1 VPARRFA
8 VVAPSPSTELD
19 ASIGD
24 YLASVK
30 ARGLSPRTVEHYE
43 SVLRRLF
50 LPFLVGEQVTTPAQ
64 ITQRV
69 LDRLSAHLLDGGGP
83 RGPLSRHSAASY
95 LRAIGSYLKWAKSE
109 GEIAT
114 DAKPQPVRLPRRV
127 MVVMERKQI
136 DAIEDAATD
145 ERDKLIIRVLAECGL
160 RMSEMLGLTTGDLI
174 EQGNRDRYLKVT
186 GKGSRDRLVPVQ
198 PALYSRLRRYID
210 RTRPKDAGT
219 DRVFLTLRRSRATGA
234 YEPLKKRAVGDLCDA
249 LAEKAGVTDRPHNP
263 HAYRHAFATYALRKG
278 MNPLML
284 QRILGHA
291 DLTMITSTY
300 SHLVAADTHAALM
313 AVLRS
318 EE

>member
-1 VPARRFA
+1 MPARRFA
-8 VVAPSPSTELD
+8 IVTPPPSTELD
-19 ASIGD
+19 SSVGD

-50 LPFLVGEQVTTPAQ
+50 VPFLVAQKVTTPAE

-69 LDRLSAHLLDGGGP
+69 LDRFSSHLLDEGGP
-83 RGPLSRHSAASY
+83 RSSLSRHSVASY
-95 LRAIGSYLKWAKSE
+95 LRAIGSYLKWAKAE
-109 GEIAT
+109 GEIAS

-127 MVVMERKQI
+127 MVVMSRGQI
-136 DAIEDAATD
+136 QAIEDAATD
-145 ERDKLIIRVLAECGL
+145 ERDKLIIRVLADCGL
-160 RMSEMLGLTTGDLI
+160 RMSEMLGLTVGDLT
-174 EQGNRDRYLKVT
+174 EQSNRDRYLKVT
-186 GKGSRDRLVPVQ
+186 GKGSQDRLVPVQ

-210 RTRPKDAGT
+210 RTRPKDAST
-219 DRVFLTLRRSRATGA
+219 DRVFLTLRRGRATGA
-234 YEPLKKRAVGDLCDA
+234 YEPLKRRAVADLCDT

-263 HAYRHAFATYALRKG
+263 HAFRYAFATHALRRG
-278 MNPLML
+278 INPLML

-313 AVLRS
+313 AVLKA
-318 EE
+318 ED

>member
-1 VPARRFA
+1 MPARRFA
-8 VVAPSPSTELD
+8 VVAPSPATELD
-19 ASIGD
+19 SSVSD
-24 YLASVK
+24 YLVSVK

-50 LPFLVGEQVTTPAQ
+50 VPFLVGEKVTTPAQ

-69 LDRLSAHLLDGGGP
+69 LDRLSAHLLDTGGP

-95 LRAIGSYLKWAKSE
+95 LRAIGSYLKWAQRE
-109 GEIAT
+109 GEIT
-114 DAKPQPVRLPRRV
+114 SDAKPQPVRLPRRV
-127 MVVMERKQI
+127 MVVMTRAQI
-136 DAIEDAATD
+136 QAIEDAATD
-145 ERDKLIIRVLAECGL
+145 ERDKLVIRVLADCGL
-160 RMSEMLGLTTGDLI
+160 RLSEMLGLTTGDLI

-198 PALYSRLRRYID
+198 PALYSRLRRYIE
-210 RTRPKDAGT
+210 RTRPQVAGT
-219 DRVFLTLRRSRATGA
+219 DRVFLTLHRMGATGG

-263 HAYRHAFATYALRKG
+263 HAFRHAFATHTLRRG
-278 MNPLML
+278 INPLML

-318 EE
+318 ED

>member
-1 VPARRFA
+1 MPARRFA
-8 VVAPSPSTELD
+8 IVTPPTPTELD
-19 ASIGD
+19 TSISD
-24 YLASVK
+24 YLASVS

-50 LPFLVGEQVTTPAQ
+50 VPFLVGQEVTTPAG
-64 ITQRV
+64 ITQRM
-69 LDRLSAHLLDGGGP
+69 LDRFSSHLLDEGGP
-83 RGPLSRHSAASY
+83 RSPLSRHSVASY
-95 LRAIGSYLKWAKSE
+95 LRAIGSYLKWAKAE
-109 GEIAT
+109 GELTT

-145 ERDKLIIRVLAECGL
+145 ERDKLIIRVLADCGL

-174 EQGNRDRYLKVT
+174 EQSNRDRYLKVT
-186 GKGSRDRLVPVQ
+186 GKGSHDRLVPVQ

-210 RTRPKDAGT
+210 RTRPKDTGS
-219 DRVFLTLRRSRATGA
+219 DRVFLTLRRASGA

-249 LAEKAGVTDRPHNP
+249 LAEKAGVKDRPHNP
-263 HAYRHAFATYALRKG
+263 HAFRHAFATNALRKG

-313 AVLRS
+313 AVLKS